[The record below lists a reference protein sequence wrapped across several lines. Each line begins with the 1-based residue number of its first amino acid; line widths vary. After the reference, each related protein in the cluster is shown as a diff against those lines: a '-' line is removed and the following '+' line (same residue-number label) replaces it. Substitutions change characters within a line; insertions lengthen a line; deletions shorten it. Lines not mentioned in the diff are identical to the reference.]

1 MNALLNM
8 PLRQVLRIG
17 GFYVGTGIVL
27 WLPVI
32 VALARAGR

>member
-8 PLRQVLRIG
+8 PLRQALRIAG
-17 GFYVGTGIVL
+17 YYAAASVVL